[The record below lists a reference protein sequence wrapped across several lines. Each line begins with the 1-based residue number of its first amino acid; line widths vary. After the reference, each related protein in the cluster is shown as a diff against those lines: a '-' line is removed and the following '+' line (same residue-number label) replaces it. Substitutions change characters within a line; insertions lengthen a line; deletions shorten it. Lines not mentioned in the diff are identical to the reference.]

1 MLSEYERIDATPCP
15 SCGRST
21 LSSFEDVIGIGAQ
34 CTSHDCLE
42 TFEKEELFNDTKE
55 ARDG

>member
-55 ARDG
+55 T